1 MNKKKYVIINAIV
14 TFLLGFLVHGMYSWF
29 PSFIT
34 SIFPVNESLY
44 EHVKLIY
51 LSPIFSVLIIGAF
64 YKYKINNMFFG
75 MLVSIIFNIL
85 FFYMIYL
92 PIYYLLG
99 NSMIMTLI
107 VYFISIIASNYIYYL
122 VIKNENRKNL
132 DLLSII
138 IVLLGIIG
146 LTYFS
151 YYPIKNDFFR
161 DPENNTYGIYKKN
174 T

>member
-1 MNKKKYVIINAIV
+1 MNKKKFVIINAIV
-14 TFLLGFLVHGMYSWF
+14 TFLFGFLVHGMYDWF

-51 LSPIFSVLIIGAF
+51 LSPIFSVLIVGAF
-64 YKYKINNMFFG
+64 YKYKINNIFFG
-75 MLVSIIFNIL
+75 MIVSIIFNIL
-85 FFYMIYL
+85 FFYMLYL

-107 VYFISIIASNYIYYL
+107 VYFVSIVASNYIYYL
-122 VIKNENRKNL
+122 IIKNNKLKNYN
-132 DLLSII
+132 LLAII
-138 IVLLGIIG
+138 AYIIGIIG

-151 YYPIKNDFFR
+151 YYPPKTDFFK
-161 DPENNTYGIYKKN
+161 DPKNNTYGIKK
-174 T
+174 

>member
-1 MNKKKYVIINAIV
+1 MNKKKFVIINAIV
-14 TFLLGFLVHGMYSWF
+14 TFLFGFLVHGMYDWF

-51 LSPIFSVLIIGAF
+51 LSPIFSVLIVGAF
-64 YKYKINNMFFG
+64 YKYKINNIFFG
-75 MLVSIIFNIL
+75 MIVSIIFNIL
-85 FFYMIYL
+85 FFYMLYL

-107 VYFISIIASNYIYYL
+107 VYFVSIVASNYIYYL
-122 VIKNENRKNL
+122 IIKNNKLKNYN
-132 DLLSII
+132 LLAIIASII
-138 IVLLGIIG
+138 GIIG

-151 YYPIKNDFFR
+151 YYPPKTDFFKN
-161 DPENNTYGIYKKN
+161 PENNTYGIKK
-174 T
+174 

>member
-1 MNKKKYVIINAIV
+1 MNKKKFVIINTII
-14 TFLLGFLVHGMYSWF
+14 TFLVGFIVHGMYSWF
-29 PSFIT
+29 PSVIT

-64 YKYKINNMFFG
+64 YKYKINNIFFG

-85 FFYMIYL
+85 FFYILYL

-107 VYFISIIASNYIYYL
+107 TYFVSIIASNYIYYL
-122 VIKNENRKNL
+122 VIKNEHNRNY
-132 DLLSII
+132 DLPSL
-138 IVLLGIIG
+138 IVVFLGIVF

-151 YYPIKNDFFR
+151 YHPLKNDFFK
-161 DPENNTYGIYKKN
+161 DPENNTYGIVK
-174 T
+174 